1 MNIKRRNITIFLGF
15 FLHFKEK
22 IRKRKCKKIILT
34 GIYSCVLQ
42 SNHLFTAVY
51 LIIFFFLRDF
61 EDGARANNDQNV
73 LLNHVNTLRVHLFNF
88 ILSCLCLHGFFK
100 FESPHKVGTTALCV
114 WEREGEIQR
123 EREIHI

>member
-1 MNIKRRNITIFLGF
+1 M
-15 FLHFKEK
+15 
-22 IRKRKCKKIILT
+22 ILT
-34 GIYSCVLQ
+34 GISSCVLQ

-51 LIIFFFLRDF
+51 LIIFFFLKDF

-100 FESPHKVGTTALCV
+100 F
-114 WEREGEIQR
+114 
-123 EREIHI
+123 